1 MPDRELLEKYPLYRR
16 REFSSKYKALV
27 ALPKPAVH
35 MQCAICQSEQT
46 FNMANE
52 YYEARGVANDPA
64 QGQICRLVYVCM
76 SCQRGIRTFVVRFD
90 PEGERVMKVGQ
101 YPPWD
106 IRPDSS
112 LERMLGG
119 HADLY
124 KKGLVCESQGYG
136 IGAFGYYRRIV
147 EELIGQLLDDV
158 AELLAG
164 AERDAFI
171 KALERVRATT
181 VAQEKIALVKDLLPA
196 TLRPDGINPLG
207 VLHETLSEGLHGA
220 SDDVCME
227 LAAGVRETLAFLV
240 DQIAATR
247 ERRKGF
253 TDGMRKLLDRKA
265 RQDA

>member
-1 MPDRELLEKYPLYRR
+1 MPDRELIEQYPLYRR
-16 REFSSKYKALV
+16 HAFSSKYKTLEK
-27 ALPKPAVH
+27 LPKPAVH
-35 MQCAICQSEQT
+35 MQCAICKSEQT

-52 YYEARGVANDPA
+52 YHEARRVINDDAP
-64 QGQICRLVYVCM
+64 GQTCRLVYVCM
-76 SCQRGIRTFVVRFD
+76 SCQRGVRIFVVRFD
-90 PEGERVMKVGQ
+90 PDGESVMKIGQ

-106 IRPDSS
+106 ISPEPN
-112 LERMLGG
+112 LERMLGR

-147 EELIGQLLDDV
+147 EEVIGQLLDDV

-164 AERDAFI
+164 AERDVFV
-171 KALERVRATT
+171 KALERVRTTT

-207 VLHETLSEGLHGA
+207 VLHETLSEGLHEA
-220 SDDVCME
+220 SDEVCME
-227 LAAGVRETLAFLV
+227 LAAGVRETLVFLM

-253 TDGMRKLLDRKA
+253 TAGMRKLLDRKA
-265 RQDA
+265 RKEA